1 MPAQSRTIDAQQ
13 CPPVRVF
20 TLGRF
25 RVEVGHAPLQSG
37 RKAQRKPIDLLK
49 LLIAYGGEGVSA
61 EQIAEDLWPDSDGDA
76 ALAALR
82 TTLSRLRKLIGARA
96 VLGEGRGFTLNPEV
110 CWVDALAHR
119 QLLDQATRNH
129 QEGCNAETHSALEDA
144 LSLYRGTFL
153 PGECHFLP
161 VLTARS
167 KLHSLFLRHLTE
179 LGCCYEQAGQLSRA
193 VDLYRRGLEIEE
205 TAEDIARKLMQC
217 CGHSARASEGIGA
230 YQSCRAALQ
239 ARFGVEPSAAT
250 QSAYRD
256 LMVSTERDTT
266 TRPTGATALPAPVF
280 GAGPAGLSIAVL
292 PFNDLSPLG
301 DHRRLAEAIR
311 ETTISLLGT
320 LPQLSLVT
328 RPSAA
333 VRYLLQGSVM
343 VAADQL
349 RATVHLIDARTG
361 QYAWSEQLDH
371 TLCDVSKARDEVA
384 IQVARGLAAKLIFGE
399 CATQLLNP
407 NIHVWKALTM
417 VGVFLHRQQRQDHLR
432 ARALISR
439 ILEVEPQ
446 EPMILAIHATMHI
459 VDYWKR
465 WTVDPARSLRI
476 GEQMLRQLKKNYAF
490 DGLGLQSLAWA
501 CALRGDI
508 DDALQHASKGVDR
521 TPENF
526 SSHTFLA
533 IPLLYQGRHAEA
545 LDKLS
550 DAVGAC
556 PQPPHWI
563 HKDRAIAQFCLGR
576 YDEAMSSLATVLV
589 DEYPLHRSANLLDTR
604 MIYVASLAAAGRAEQ
619 ARHEARATLAA
630 HPTVSAGHWC
640 RWQYQ
645 PYKDKGPALRMERLL
660 ISAGLPQ

>member
-1 MPAQSRTIDAQQ
+1 MPEQSRTISVQP
-13 CPPVRVF
+13 CPSVRVY

-25 RVEVGHAPLQSG
+25 RVERDHAPLQSG

-49 LLIAYGGEGVSA
+49 LLIAYGGEGVCA
-61 EQIAEDLWPDSDGDA
+61 EQLAEDLWPDSEGDR

-96 VLGEGRGFTLNPEV
+96 VLGEGRGFTLNPDV
-110 CWVDALAHR
+110 CWVDALELVR
-119 QLLDQATRNH
+119 QLAESKSGH
-129 QEGCNAETHSALEDA
+129 QVGCNEEAHSALAKA
-144 LSLYRGTFL
+144 LSLYRGVFL
-153 PGECHFLP
+153 PGECILLP
-161 VLTARS
+161 VLSGRA

-179 LGCCYEQAGQLSRA
+179 LGGCYEQAGQLSRA
-193 VDLYRRGLEIEE
+193 MDLYRKGLEIDG
-205 TAEDIARKLMQC
+205 TAEDVACKLMQC
-217 CGHSARASEGIGA
+217 CVHSGRASEGIAA

-239 ARFGVEPSAAT
+239 ARFGVEPSATT
-250 QSAYRD
+250 QSTYRD
-256 LMVSTERDTT
+256 LLASAER
-266 TRPTGATALPAPVF
+266 GARNQLAGAKALLAPAF
-280 GAGPAGLSIAVL
+280 GAGPAELSIAVL
-292 PFNDLSPLG
+292 PFDDLSPLG
-301 DHRRLAEAIR
+301 GHQRIAGAIR
-311 ETTISLLGT
+311 ETTISLLGA

-328 RPSAA
+328 SPNSS

-343 VAADQL
+343 VAAKRL
-349 RATVHLIDARTG
+349 RATVHLIDSRTG

-371 TLCDVSKARDEVA
+371 TLHDVNKARDQVA
-384 IQVARGLAAKLIFGE
+384 IQVARGLAAKLIYGE
-399 CATQLLNP
+399 CSTLLLSP
-407 NIHVWKALTM
+407 NIHVWKALAL
-417 VGVFLHRQQRQDHLR
+417 VGVLMNRQQRQDHLR
-432 ARALISR
+432 ARALVSR
-439 ILEVEPQ
+439 ILEVEQQ

-459 VDYWKR
+459 VEYWKR

-476 GEQMLRQLKKNYAF
+476 GEQMLRQLKKKYAF
-490 DGLGLQSLAWA
+490 DGLGVQSLAWA

-508 DDALQHASKGVDR
+508 GEALQLASKGVDR

-563 HKDRAIAQFCLGR
+563 HKDRAMAQFCLGR
-576 YDEAMSSLATVLV
+576 FDEAASDLARVLV
-589 DEYPLHRSANLLDTR
+589 DDYPLHRNSNLLDTR
-604 MIYVASLAAAGRAEQ
+604 MTYVASLAAAGRAEQ

-630 HPTVSAGHWC
+630 HPTVSAVHWC
-640 RWQYQ
+640 RWQFQ

-660 ISAGLPQ
+660 VAAGLPQ